1 MRTPFNFS
9 KPRASL
15 PLFAFALLFAV
26 SCYRQSSP
34 KPTTSQAPAP
44 VGNQTITGRIVRIAD
59 GDTVTVLDATN
70 TQHRIRLQGIDA
82 PESHQAFG
90 TQSKKSLSDMI
101 FDKDVTVIYDKTDQY
116 GRLVGKILLNG
127 KDVNLEQ
134 VKAGMAW
141 HYKEYEREQSPEDR
155 ELYARAEDEARSA
168 RRGLW
173 VDASPTEP
181 ASFAGMR
188 SANENDDPPQRT
200 QRKTN
205 QLSCAFI
212 FLGNFSNT
220 RSYEL
225 CKRAFNSFSGN
236 ASKLSSATQ

>member
-1 MRTPFNFS
+1 MSNTFCFFKARV
-9 KPRASL
+9 SL
-15 PLFAFALLFAV
+15 PLFAFALLLAV
-26 SCYRQSSP
+26 SCSRQP
-34 KPTTSQAPAP
+34 ARKPTTSQPTAPT
-44 VGNQTITGRIVRIAD
+44 GSQTITGRVVRIAD

-90 TQSKKSLSDMI
+90 TQSKKSLCDMI
-101 FDKDVTVIYDKTDQY
+101 FDKEVTVLYDKTDQY

-134 VKAGMAW
+134 VKGGMAW

-181 ASFAGMR
+181 GEFR
-188 SANENDDPPQRT
+188 RNE
-200 QRKTN
+200 
-205 QLSCAFI
+205 
-212 FLGNFSNT
+212 
-220 RSYEL
+220 
-225 CKRAFNSFSGN
+225 KRERE
-236 ASKLSSATQ
+236 

>member
-1 MRTPFNFS
+1 MNGVRRSHLCFLILFNITFVTSCSRPAPRQIS
-9 KPRASL
+9 KPPA
-15 PLFAFALLFAV
+15 AV
-26 SCYRQSSP
+26 
-34 KPTTSQAPAP
+34 TAGT
-44 VGNQTITGRIVRIAD
+44 QTLTGRVVRIAD

-116 GRLVGKILLNG
+116 GRLVGKILLDG
-127 KDVNLEQ
+127 KDINLEQ

-168 RRGLW
+168 HRGLW
-173 VDASPTEP
+173 VDANPIEP
-181 ASFAGMR
+181 GEFR
-188 SANENDDPPQRT
+188 RDE
-200 QRKTN
+200 
-205 QLSCAFI
+205 
-212 FLGNFSNT
+212 
-220 RSYEL
+220 
-225 CKRAFNSFSGN
+225 KRERER
-236 ASKLSSATQ
+236 

>member
-1 MRTPFNFS
+1 MKRSPHSHLSF
-9 KPRASL
+9 L
-15 PLFAFALLFAV
+15 ILVALTLV
-26 SCYRQSSP
+26 TSCSR
-34 KPTTSQAPAP
+34 PAP
-44 VGNQTITGRIVRIAD
+44 RQISRQPAAPGVSQTLTGRVIRIAD

-101 FDKDVTVIYDKTDQY
+101 FDKDVSVIYDKTDQY

-155 ELYARAEDEARSA
+155 DLYARAEDEARSA

-173 VDASPTEP
+173 VDANPTEP
-181 ASFAGMR
+181 GEFR
-188 SANENDDPPQRT
+188 RDEKRQRE
-200 QRKTN
+200 R
-205 QLSCAFI
+205 
-212 FLGNFSNT
+212 
-220 RSYEL
+220 
-225 CKRAFNSFSGN
+225 
-236 ASKLSSATQ
+236 